1 MSGSSPDIGCFLLN
15 KIIASMQ
22 RGGGSNTIVLF
33 SARKA
38 EGEKFC
44 SLLNSVELGVK
55 NRGNISQVSLVP
67 NSRTS

>member
-1 MSGSSPDIGCFLLN
+1 
-15 KIIASMQ
+15 MQ

-33 SARKA
+33 LARKA